1 VREKKILEASFK
13 MEGEETGTENKTAGT
28 ATDTNG
34 TTPMLLLNAP
44 QKTRGVKPGEKRG
57 SYNKNKTQPVED
69 AHIIEDSHSAKLNE
83 FTQQSQ
89 QEEAKT
95 EQVPP
100 PPPQPEPKAEEKKE
114 EPFTPKYNTALFNGM
129 FLLKIFNVIFPQLL
143 KGVLVLFGVK
153 KAKKLKAVA
162 LKLEEDE
169 QEDFE
174 DMADEV
180 APYIFGKIPPL
191 ALGGILFAYTYT
203 RKAMRE
209 LDRIPDEE

>member
-1 VREKKILEASFK
+1 
-13 MEGEETGTENKTAGT
+13 MEGGETYTENKTAGT
-28 ATDTNG
+28 VTDANG
-34 TTPMLLLNAP
+34 TAPMLLLNP
-44 QKTRGVKPGEKRG
+44 PKETRGVKRGEKRG
-57 SYNKNKTQPVED
+57 AYNKNKTQVVED
-69 AHIIEDSHSAKLNE
+69 AHIIEDSHTTKLNE
-83 FTQQSQ
+83 FTQQSE

-95 EQVPP
+95 QQAPPPP

-114 EPFTPKYNTALFNGM
+114 EPFIPKYNTALFNGM

-143 KGVLVLFGVK
+143 KGVLILFGVK
-153 KAKKLKAVA
+153 KAKKLKTAV

-209 LDRIPDEE
+209 LDKIPDEE

>member
-1 VREKKILEASFK
+1 MEA
-13 MEGEETGTENKTAGT
+13 EETNTENKTAGT
-28 ATDTNG
+28 ATDTSG
-34 TTPMLLLNAP
+34 TTPMLLLNPA
-44 QKTRGVKPGEKRG
+44 QKIRGVKPGEKRG
-57 SYNKNKTQPVED
+57 SYNKNKTQQVED
-69 AHIIEDSHSAKLNE
+69 AHIIEDSHAAKLHA
-83 FTQQSQ
+83 FTEQST
-89 QEEAKT
+89 QEEVKT

-100 PPPQPEPKAEEKKE
+100 PPPPPQPETKAEEIKE
-114 EPFTPKYNTALFNGM
+114 EPFIPKYNTVLFNGM

-153 KAKKLKAVA
+153 KAKKLKTAA

-169 QEDFE
+169 QEDFG

-209 LDRIPDEE
+209 LDKIPDEE